1 MRTRPSPSA
10 VLAAVIGMLG
20 GCSPSGSSDS
30 SEGSESGSSTMA
42 AGPSSGAEGATGTVT
57 LAFSVTRGVRM
68 GPTLVD
74 PLAGP
79 VYGGIF
85 LTSDVTLI
93 GPAEGVSPVIS
104 MEVDHVDLVTAD
116 VATTTWTS
124 EPLPPGHYTFLGM
137 LDVDD
142 NFHDTDE
149 GPDPGDPVTLTSQSF
164 EVVAGQ
170 DTAFMASFELIY
182 G

>member
-1 MRTRPSPSA
+1 MRMVPSLRA
-10 VLAAVIGMLG
+10 VLTAVVAMLG
-20 GCSPSGSSDS
+20 GCSPSASSDAS
-30 SEGSESGSSTMA
+30 GGSESGSSTMA
-42 AGPSSGAEGATGTVT
+42 DGSSSGAAEAMGTVT
-57 LAFSVTRGVRM
+57 LGFGVTNGVRM

-74 PLAGP
+74 PLVGP

-93 GPAEGVSPVIS
+93 GPAEGASPVLS
-104 MEVDHVDLVTAD
+104 MEVGHVDLLTAD

-142 NFHDTDE
+142 NFHETDG
-149 GPDPGDPVTLTSQSF
+149 GPDAGDPITLTSQSF
-164 EVVAGQ
+164 EVVAAQ
-170 DTAFMASFELIY
+170 DTAFMVIFEQIY

>member
-1 MRTRPSPSA
+1 MVA
-10 VLAAVIGMLG
+10 
-20 GCSPSGSSDS
+20 
-30 SEGSESGSSTMA
+30 ES
-42 AGPSSGAEGATGTVT
+42 SSGAAEAMGTVT
-57 LAFSVTRGVRM
+57 LAFGVTNGVRM

-85 LTSDVTLI
+85 FTADVTLI

-104 MEVDHVDLVTAD
+104 LEVDHVDLVAAD
-116 VATTTWTS
+116 VATATWTS

-137 LDVDD
+137 LDVDG
-142 NFHDTDE
+142 NFHETDG
-149 GPDPGDPVTLTSQSF
+149 GPDPGDPITLTSQSF

-170 DTAFMASFELIY
+170 DTAFMAIFEQIY

>member
-1 MRTRPSPSA
+1 MRTYIVPTA
-10 VLAAVIGMLG
+10 VLVAAMLG
-20 GCSPSGSSDS
+20 GCESSSSPDSPDSPDAFES
-30 SEGSESGSSTMA
+30 SETA
-42 AGPSSGAEGATGTVT
+42 AGSSSGAAAAMGTVT
-57 LAFSVTRGVRM
+57 LAFGVTQGVRM

-74 PLAGP
+74 PLVGP

-93 GPAEGVSPVIS
+93 GPVDGVSPVIS
-104 MEVDHVDLVTAD
+104 MEVDRVDLTAVD

-124 EPLPPGHYTFLGM
+124 EPLPPGRYTFLGM

-142 NFHDTDE
+142 NFDDTD
-149 GPDPGDPVTLTSQSF
+149 GLPDSGDPITLTSQAF
-164 EVVAGQ
+164 EVVAGE
-170 DTAFMASFELIY
+170 DTAFTVLFESIY